1 MVSDLGGAIF
11 VAGGALSR
19 LLPRWLRYGVA
30 SAGGNVGYRL
40 VGRTRRQALENY
52 AGILHLSE
60 SSPEVHRVAREALV
74 GYAKLMADFVLL
86 PTLTPERVREM
97 VDWDGIEHIHK
108 ARELGRGA
116 IVVTPH
122 FGNWDIAAAATLAV
136 GLPVTA
142 VTEHYGTSDLNRRV
156 VEARQRIGMNVVPL
170 GVSAGK
176 AVITALRR
184 NELVALVCDLPPREG
199 RAVRVRI
206 CGQEALVPAGP
217 ALLALRSGAPVLPFV
232 CRRLPDD
239 RYRVEVQPPV
249 RFEPTAGIG
258 ARGEKEHDVERL
270 AQAIMDRFDPIL
282 RANPEQWYLFSP
294 MWNQAGEAPVES
306 TLAVSG

>member
-1 MVSDLGGAIF
+1 MVRDLGGAIF
-11 VAGGALSR
+11 VGGGALSR
-19 LLPRWLRYGVA
+19 MLPSSLRYGVA
-30 SAGGNVGYRL
+30 SLGGKVGFRL

-52 AGILHLSE
+52 AGILHQAE
-60 SSPEVHRVAREALV
+60 SSPEVHRVTREALV

-108 ARELGRGA
+108 AREKGKGV

-122 FGNWDIAAAATLAV
+122 FGNWDIAAAAATAV
-136 GLPVTA
+136 GLPLTA
-142 VTEHYGTSDLNRRV
+142 VTEQHGTSDLNRRV

-170 GVSAGK
+170 GVTAGK

-184 NELVALVCDLPPREG
+184 NQLVALVCDLPPKEG
-199 RAVRVRI
+199 RSVRVRI
-206 CGQEALVPAGP
+206 CGQEAVVPAGP

-249 RFEPTAGIG
+249 SFEPTADKD
-258 ARGEKEHDVERL
+258 RDVERL

-294 MWNQAGEAPVES
+294 MWHHEGETPVES
-306 TLAVSG
+306 TLAVAG